1 MLGSRQMGESLAP
14 SSASQGAIE
23 AAPPRIEIGV
33 LRNGLGSIRNLEL
46 LIKSIKVGQKGLFA
60 AVSAVHADCAPMI
73 ANAVGLAR
81 ALIGNG
87 VDAGCAERL
96 SNVLSTSLTDLE
108 RMLACVVASGRLSV
122 AQRLKL
128 EGDLSR
134 CARELSSTLPLVT
147 LIERAARPRPL
158 ELTPVELVHASSAER
173 SEEKSV
179 TVYRAPSASASQCSL
194 NVDLEAAK
202 TLVALAVALVLDGN
216 PDGHPRLGFELKS
229 GGTPVSTVSLAP
241 GGPAPGSLAPGGIS
255 PASQPLA
262 GRVPARPGDGPPA
275 SSSAA
280 AEDGQGARLRIVP
293 LRLSAPSVLCAEVAA
308 RRLGARFEYAREAR
322 RVCIYWPMS

>member
-1 MLGSRQMGESLAP
+1 MGESLAP

-23 AAPPRIEIGV
+23 AVPPRIEIGV
-33 LRNGLGSIRNLEL
+33 LRNGLGSIKNLEL

-81 ALIGNG
+81 ALIDNG
-87 VDAGCAERL
+87 VDTACAERL
-96 SNVLSTSLTDLE
+96 SSVLSTSLTELE
-108 RMLACVVASGRLSV
+108 KLLAGVVASGRLSV

-134 CARELSSTLPLVT
+134 CARDLSATLPLVA
-147 LIERAARPRPL
+147 LIERSARPRPL

-173 SEEKSV
+173 SEENCV
-179 TVYRAPSASASQCSL
+179 TVYRTPLASAAQCAL

-202 TLVALAVALVLDGN
+202 TLVALAVALVLDES
-216 PDGHPRLGFELKS
+216 PEGHARLSFELRT
-229 GGTPVSTVSLAP
+229 GGVPVSTVSLAP
-241 GGPAPGSLAPGGIS
+241 GRLAPASLAP
-255 PASQPLA
+255 ASLEPRGLGPNRSA
-262 GRVPARPGDGPPA
+262 PARPDEGPP
-275 SSSAA
+275 SSAA
-280 AEDGQGARLRIVP
+280 AADAHGVRLRIVP

-308 RRLGARFEYAREAR
+308 RRLGARFEYAREER
-322 RVCIYWPMS
+322 RVCIYWPMA